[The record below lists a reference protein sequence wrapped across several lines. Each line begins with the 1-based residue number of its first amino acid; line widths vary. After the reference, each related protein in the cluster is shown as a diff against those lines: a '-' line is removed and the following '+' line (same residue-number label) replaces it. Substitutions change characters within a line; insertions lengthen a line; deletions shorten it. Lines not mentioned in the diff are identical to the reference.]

1 MVIES
6 LEISSYGSIQ
16 HFEAKFHEGYNYL
29 AENDEV
35 FEVINYIMRTIETH
49 TYKFKFTP
57 QTVICAYF
65 RERDYHFRLELRYN
79 PQKNTVISYITINDL
94 LIPDDDERLTDAVLK
109 YINPVDDFATFCQRN
124 RKTNVSYVKERYN
137 WLADSVKRT
146 VDEMLDGGRMPT
158 EEALTGGC
166 GISFLGEISRNLP
179 NFQTLKFLIEY
190 LDNLEPVKFSINNY
204 QCKLTH
210 RGFVLTSAEESIE
223 NKEQIGDLFSYEDN
237 TIEEETLNTSDAL
250 LYDIVRFCMTLNT
263 IVAMRGANGERT
275 DFTVAFIGVNSLHT
289 PLIQRLIEDRQV
301 LIFTNDLMLLQS
313 KDAVECNGIYTPPK
327 EMDDKFFGTDIAI
340 DPLCKKALQS
350 CIEKN
355 KGMVTI
361 VAIQRNLQIGFN
373 RASKIWETLQKLK
386 CIEQLEESVPNI
398 RPLRVL
404 VSLEDLD
411 LLFQ

>member
-1 MVIES
+1 MILES
-6 LEISSYGSIQ
+6 LEISNYGSIE

-29 AENDEV
+29 PENDEV

-57 QTVICAYF
+57 QTVICAYL
-65 RERDYHFRLELRYN
+65 RERDYNFRLELRYN
-79 PQKNTVISYITINDL
+79 PQKDTVISYITINDL

-146 VDEMLDGGRMPT
+146 VDEMLDSGRMPT
-158 EEALTGGC
+158 EDALTGC
-166 GISFLGEISRNLP
+166 GISFFREIGRNLP

-204 QCKLTH
+204 MCRLTH
-210 RGFVLTSAEESIE
+210 KGFVLASAEESIE
-223 NKEQIGDLFSYEDN
+223 DKDQIGDLFSYEDN
-237 TIEEETLNTSDAL
+237 IIEEETLNTSDAL
-250 LYDIVRFCMTLNT
+250 LYDIVRFCMTFNT
-263 IVAMRGANGERT
+263 IVAMRGASGERT
-275 DFTVAFIGVNSLHT
+275 DFPVAFMDINTLQL
-289 PLIQRLIEDRQV
+289 PIIQQLIKNRQV
-301 LIFTNDLMLLQS
+301 LIFTNDSTLLQR
-313 KDAVECNGIYTPPK
+313 KDAVVCNGIYTPPK
-327 EMDDKFFGTDIAI
+327 ELDDKLFGTDIAI

-373 RASKIWETLQKLK
+373 RASKIWETLQKLNY
-386 CIEQLEESVPNI
+386 IEQLEESAPNI

-411 LLFQ
+411 TLFQ